1 MLRESMEEQKK
12 QALRQQQEHETMLSS
27 LSHDIKTPLS
37 AIKLYAKALERG
49 LYEERGR
56 QLEIMGNIGKK
67 ADEIEVYVGQFC
79 TFAGDKAALS
89 GKPIACGDG
98 FYCCAIF

>member
-1 MLRESMEEQKK
+1 
-12 QALRQQQEHETMLSS
+12 MLSS

-67 ADEIEVYVGQFC
+67 ADEIEVYVGQLTKALREDFLSLPIKNEEFLSFC
-79 TFAGDKAALS
+79 TFAGDS
-89 GKPIACGDG
+89 
-98 FYCCAIF
+98 